1 MNRLSHLQTC
11 EKLNV
16 TGLTLIYETGAAP
29 TFAATIWRLSR
40 YHLRQTRQRIAGFEK
55 QPG

>member
-40 YHLRQTRQRIAGFEK
+40 YHLRQTRRRIASFE
-55 QPG
+55 